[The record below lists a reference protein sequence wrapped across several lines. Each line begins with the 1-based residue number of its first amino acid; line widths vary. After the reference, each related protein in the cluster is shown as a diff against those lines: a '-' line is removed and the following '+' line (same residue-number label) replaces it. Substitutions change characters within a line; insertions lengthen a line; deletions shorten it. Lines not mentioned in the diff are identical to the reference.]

1 MPAASYSSSVSWAAY
16 FAAALALVA
25 ACSPVLAG
33 VKNYSCGASA
43 SRTAEGAV
51 EVVDGLRPGM
61 VVAFSFRAP
70 SADDRIELVGHSLT
84 ALWCGRASTFQTVWE
99 LPGATLMAG
108 RSYYLKLASCQVE
121 VDGHV

>member
-33 VKNYSCGASA
+33 VKNYSCGSSA
-43 SRTAEGAV
+43 ARTAEGAV

-61 VVAFSFRAP
+61 VAAFSIHPP
-70 SADDRIELVGHSLT
+70 SSDDRIELVGHSLT
-84 ALWCGRASTFQTVWE
+84 AVWCGKASTLQTIWE
-99 LPGATLMAG
+99 LPRATLMGG
-108 RSYYLKLASCQVE
+108 RSYYLKLASSQVE
-121 VDGHV
+121 IAGYV